1 MFDNPSR
8 RKIGIAQIQ
17 QRTFAISQG
26 LALRHDK
33 VDGLVLSRRSRGR
46 NIAEAAAGDHHIGEI
61 RAFHRQVIDVATLD
75 LELAGVHSE
84 SSLNFD
90 IFDGELAAL
99 EVDVNIELVG
109 RRIRAAGGEIA
120 LQGDAALGQFNGI
133 ALINIID
140 QTNGGLLLLHG
151 EVKGFRYCRAS
162 VVSIGRSPIVRI
174 LHRKGSIL
182 EHGFYGDLLTR
193 HGKAVVRAYRE
204 LTGIEAG
211 KQLTEGLL
219 VAQLHLRP
227 GLYQDARN
235 IAAGEGI
242 GLIQAG
248 NGTFILVVFQG
259 IVFLGVLL
267 GEGSGGR
274 RHDGA
279 QGAGKERRG
288 LGSLQADGAG
298 IGSAAQG
305 QGAALRHQQGLT
317 LPHGHRGASGRSLN
331 GALAALEEDE
341 AAGYAAVAQIGPR
354 IDADG
359 GSLGG
364 SQAPV
369 EGISALPHGHLHIAP
384 VDHHRAGGKA
394 FFAIF
399 SVDIAAVDHNVIHT
413 NGSTVAGI
421 RDGPQDTGAA
431 LLAVDGE
438 RRIRAVA
445 IPNAGFGDELRAV
458 RQNQLHI
465 AYNIKSIFQVKGACH
480 QVPATGGTIHF
491 LSEDR
496 ALGDGL
502 LRAVFII
509 IDCPHRAAARAN
521 AGLEGMGMG
530 LDGDGGTEHGEGA
543 LRLIE
548 AALLLVT
555 VIIDPVGDL
564 PAIGL
569 DALIGGQGD
578 GLAHFAVNLPLML
591 HQNSLAG
598 SGAILQIQGAVDSNA
613 FSHGGGSRKGGIHAV
628 QIDRAGAHPCAIVL
642 DACVLGHGQ
651 RGILGNGQRF
661 LIKNIKSTPEGGI
674 AIDCGIAA
682 HADDAVGDGSILGQ
696 FGSNNLGIADGN
708 AAGSAIH
715 RHADAAVSGSLRLY
729 RTAVNGDGAADFLGI
744 AADGSI
750 RL

>member
-1 MFDNPSR
+1 MW
-8 RKIGIAQIQ
+8 G
-17 QRTFAISQG
+17 
-26 LALRHDK
+26 
-33 VDGLVLSRRSRGR
+33 
-46 NIAEAAAGDHHIGEI
+46 
-61 RAFHRQVIDVATLD
+61 
-75 LELAGVHSE
+75 
-84 SSLNFD
+84 
-90 IFDGELAAL
+90 
-99 EVDVNIELVG
+99 
-109 RRIRAAGGEIA
+109 RIRAAGGEIA

-182 EHGFYGDLLTR
+182 EHGFDGDLLTR

-242 GLIQAG
+242 GIIQAG
-248 NGTFILVVFQG
+248 NGAVRVFQG

-267 GEGSGGR
+267 GEGGGGR

-317 LPHGHRGASGRSLN
+317 LPHGHRGTLNSPLN

-341 AAGYAAVAQIGPR
+341 AAGYAVTQVGPR

-359 GSLGG
+359 GRLGG
-364 SQAPV
+364 RQAPV
-369 EGISALPHGHLHIAP
+369 EGISVLPHGHLHIAP
-384 VDHHRAGGKA
+384 VDLHRAGGKA
-394 FFAIF
+394 FGAIF

-413 NGSTVAGI
+413 NGGTVVAGI
-421 RDGPQDTGAA
+421 RGGPQDTGAA

-445 IPNAGFGDELRAV
+445 IPNAGTGDELRAV
-458 RQNQLHI
+458 RQDQLHI
-465 AYNIKSIFQVKGACH
+465 AYNIKSIFQVKGARH

-502 LRAVFII
+502 LFAVFIP
-509 IDCPHRAAARAN
+509 IDCPHRAADRAN
-521 AGLEGMGMG
+521 AGLEGMDMG
-530 LDGDGGTEHGEGA
+530 LDGNRVSGHGE
-543 LRLIE
+543 
-548 AALLLVT
+548 AAG
-555 VIIDPVGDL
+555 VIIGGHHRLPFLIADFFRDTVGDL
-564 PAIGL
+564 PAVGL
-569 DALIGGQGD
+569 GSLTRGQGD
-578 GLAHFAVNLPLML
+578 FLPRFAEILPLMRD
-591 HQNSLAG
+591 QNAFAG
-598 SGAILQIQGAVDSNA
+598 NGAVLQLQEAPDPN
-613 FSHGGGSRKGGIHAV
+613 GGVICISVEIIAEK
-628 QIDRAGAHPCAIVL
+628 IDGAGALQTATDIDTYVL
-642 DACVLGHGQ
+642 RNRQ
-651 RGILGNGQRF
+651 RGSLGNGQRF